1 MARQE
6 RMHGSSALGRTPELG
21 GRYRTL
27 LEINNAIASSLKRDE
42 LMHAICEALR
52 PALPFDRAALN
63 IYEPETDLL
72 RLLAL
77 ETGHESQF
85 VVGSTLDRRDSASG
99 WVFDN
104 QRPLLRHNLLEE
116 AQYEAER
123 LAAEEGIRSLCI
135 VPLSFHAKRLGTLIV
150 LSKSTGQYTETDAD
164 FLHDVAKQVA
174 LSIENMQ
181 SYEKIAALN
190 AQVQLILDSAAE
202 GIFGCESDG
211 TCTFCNDA
219 AAELLGYQNPAELLG
234 QNMHATEHH
243 SRADGRP
250 YPLEECPIYRGLQT
264 NQGVHRDDEVFWRS
278 DGTSFPVEYWSHP
291 LIRQDKTVGAVVTFV
306 DITERKRAEEELRK
320 SEEFKGRLVDCN
332 QDCIKVL
339 DVEGRLLSMNEAGMR
354 ALEICDFNAVAHS
367 SWIEFWEADD
377 REAAWTAVKA
387 AREGGLGRFT
397 GYFATAVTKRPKW
410 WDVAITP
417 IRDADGKPER
427 LLAVSR
433 DITEHKRNEQAL
445 REANLRV
452 ARSEERS
459 RSLLEINN
467 AIISSLT
474 EEALLRSIA
483 NALRRVVAFDVSAL
497 TLYLPERN
505 TFRFLAVEGSI
516 GSFKVGQEIQHE
528 DTSVGW
534 VFDHR
539 QPSLRRDLE
548 KEQQYSNERLLAAEG
563 MRSHCVVPLM
573 ARGSCIGTL
582 NVASTKADQYSGEDA
597 DFLREVAAQV
607 SLAVE
612 NMKAY
617 EDIQTLKRKLEAEN
631 VYLQQEI
638 RTEHNFEEIVGCS
651 PALLEVLQKVEMVA
665 PTDATVLLSGE
676 TGTGKEL
683 IARAIHARSSR
694 KARAMVTVN
703 CGAIPSSLVESE
715 LFGHVKG
722 AFTGALER
730 AIGRFELAD
739 GSTLFLDE
747 VGELPLDMQVKLL
760 RVLQEREFQPVGSS
774 RTVRVDVRIIA
785 AGNRDLEGA
794 VRAGTFR
801 ADLFYRLNVLPMR
814 VPPLRE
820 RRADIPQLVMFFLG
834 RCSKR
839 LAKKITAVS
848 DETMDLLI
856 HYDWPGNIRELQN
869 IIERG
874 VVLSRG
880 PVFALDRDVFRMPAG
895 PGTSDVVLEGH
906 SAPGSTP
913 PVHSMPSERGGEPP
927 LRLADAERQ
936 HILAV
941 LKRTGWVIEGPKGA
955 ARILGLHPNTLRGRV
970 KRLGIDRIRH

>member
-1 MARQE
+1 MQV
-6 RMHGSSALGRTPELG
+6 SSALGRVPELG

-27 LEINNAIASSLKRDE
+27 LEINNAIASSLRRDE
-42 LMHAICEALR
+42 LLHAICEALR
-52 PALPFDRAALN
+52 PVLPFDRAALN

-85 VVGSTLDRRDSASG
+85 VVGSTLNRTDSASG

-104 QRPLLRHNLLEE
+104 QRPLRRRNLLEE

-135 VPLSFHAKRLGTLIV
+135 VPLSFQANRLGTLIV
-150 LSKSTGQYTETDAD
+150 LSKNTGQYTETDAD

-190 AQVQLILDSAAE
+190 AQVRLILDSAAE

-211 TCTFCNDA
+211 TCTFCNQA
-219 AAELLGYQNPAELLG
+219 AADLLSYQDPTELLGK
-234 QNMHATEHH
+234 NMHATEHH

-250 YPLEECPIYRGLQT
+250 YPLEECPIYHGLQT

-278 DGTSFPVEYWSHP
+278 NGTSFPVEYWSHP
-291 LIRQDKTVGAVVTFV
+291 MVRQGKTVGAVVTFV
-306 DITERKRAEEELRK
+306 DISERRQAEEELRR
-320 SEEFKGRLVDCN
+320 SEEFKGRLVDCS

-354 ALEICDFNAVAHS
+354 ALEICDFGAVMHR
-367 SWIEFWEADD
+367 SWIEFWEGDD
-377 REAAWTAVKA
+377 REAARASVDA
-387 AREGGLGRFT
+387 AREGDTGRFT
-397 GYFATAVTKRPKW
+397 GYFATTVTKRAKW
-410 WDVAITP
+410 WDVVITP
-417 IRDADGKPER
+417 IRDAKGRPEW

-433 DITEHKRNEQAL
+433 DVTEHKRNEQAL
-445 REANLRV
+445 REANLRI
-452 ARSEERS
+452 AQSEDRS
-459 RSLLEINN
+459 RSVLEINN

-483 NALRRVVAFDVSAL
+483 EALRRVVAFDVSAL
-497 TLYLPERN
+497 TLYLPERD
-505 TFRFLAVEGSI
+505 TFRFLAVEGRV
-516 GSFKVGQEIQHE
+516 GSFRVGQEIQHE
-528 DTSVGW
+528 DTSIGW
-534 VFDHR
+534 VFDHQ
-539 QPSLRRDLE
+539 QPCLRRDLE
-548 KEQQYSNERLLAAEG
+548 KEQEYSNERLLAAEG
-563 MRSHCVVPLM
+563 MRSHCVVPLI

-582 NVASTKADQYSGEDA
+582 NVASKKADQYSGEHA

-607 SLAVE
+607 TLAVE

-617 EDIQTLKRKLEAEN
+617 EDIQTLKTKLEAEN

-638 RTEHNFEEIVGCS
+638 RTEHNFEEIVGGS
-651 PALLEVLQKVEMVA
+651 PALIDVLQKVEMVA
-665 PTDATVLLSGE
+665 PTDVTVLLSGE

-694 KARAMVTVN
+694 RARAMVSVN

-715 LFGHVKG
+715 LFGHAKG

-730 AIGRFELAD
+730 VTGRFELAD

-747 VGELPLDMQVKLL
+747 VGELPSDTQVKLL
-760 RVLQEREFQPVGSS
+760 RALQEREFQPVGSS

-785 AGNRDLEGA
+785 ASNRDLEAA

-820 RRADIPQLVMFFLG
+820 RRADIPQLVMFFLD

-839 LAKKITAVS
+839 LGKKIAAVS

-856 HYDWPGNIRELQN
+856 QYDWPGNIRELQN
-869 IIERG
+869 IVERG

-880 PVFALDRDVFRMPAG
+880 PVFALDRDVFQMPAG
-895 PGTSDVVLEGH
+895 LGTSSGPVERRG
-906 SAPGSTP
+906 AAESTP
-913 PVHSMPSERGGEPP
+913 PGGSVSSEQGGEPP

-936 HILAV
+936 HIVAV

-955 ARILGLHPNTLRGRV
+955 AKILGLHPNTLRGRI
-970 KRLGIDRIRH
+970 KRLGINRTRH